1 MKHVQL
7 SRSVG
12 VTVTPFDEKGYPD
25 YGEIQNQTE
34 AFCTCPTEAI
44 LPCASTGEF
53 VKLDLPERAEVL
65 RSVMLANRGR
75 KQLIAGTCDISAMRV
90 IRSIEAAKRYDYD
103 ACVVCPPFY
112 YGLTQEA
119 VLDFYREVC
128 AAAEGMPIVAYHVPF
143 FTTGIEIPTFL
154 KLMEIPNLVGM
165 KDSSAVMKRIAHLCD
180 LAKRERPEFVL
191 YTGTDDCLLP
201 ALTAG
206 CHGNM
211 TALSASMPWHI
222 DAIYQAFDKG
232 DLQAAM
238 AAQRAILP
246 ILRECDSLPFPIGY
260 KLLAKAQGMRVEDPT
275 AEKEIAVYKR
285 IQAML
290 KVGV

>member
-1 MKHVQL
+1 MKKTKL

-25 YGEIQNQTE
+25 YGEIENQTE
-34 AFCTCPTEAI
+34 AFCGCPTEAI

-65 RSVMLANRGR
+65 RSVMHANRGR

-112 YGLTQEA
+112 YGLTQDA

-128 AAAEGMPIVAYHVPF
+128 AAAEGMPVVAYHVPF
-143 FTTGIEIPTFL
+143 FTTGIEIPTFM

-180 LAKRERPEFVL
+180 LAKRERPEFLL

-222 DAIYQAFDKG
+222 EAIYKAFDKG
-232 DLQAAM
+232 DIKTAM
-238 AAQRAILP
+238 EKQRAILA
-246 ILRECDSLPFPIGY
+246 IIRECDSLPFPIGY
-260 KLLAKAQGMRVEDPT
+260 KLLAKAQGMRTEDPT
-275 AEKEIAVYKR
+275 AEHEIAVYQR
-285 IQAML
+285 IKDML
-290 KVGV
+290 KAGV